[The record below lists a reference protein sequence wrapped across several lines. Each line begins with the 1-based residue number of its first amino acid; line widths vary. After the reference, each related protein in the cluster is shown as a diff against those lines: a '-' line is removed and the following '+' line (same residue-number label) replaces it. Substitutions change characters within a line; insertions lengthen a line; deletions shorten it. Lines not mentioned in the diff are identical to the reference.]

1 MDISNKINN
10 LIQIKSD
17 LKSILLSKGVITST
31 TPFMDYPA
39 AVNNLSKPVEMATL
53 KFAFDNNYYYNL
65 LSGDCKYA
73 YTTKYKSY
81 FKINGID
88 RWDLLKDRY
97 IFKGTTQTKF
107 TVSVEVPKNTN
118 ITWELLAYISTS
130 KSDPYARVLYTDKYS
145 NYVYNNKPETGTVKI
160 TGSSYT
166 VTMKIKYITDLEG
179 IYS

>member
-10 LIQIKSD
+10 LILIKSD

-31 TPFMDYPA
+31 TPFTDYAA

-53 KFAFDNNYYYNL
+53 NFAFDNNYYYNL
-65 LSGDCKYA
+65 TSGNFKYG
-73 YTTKYKSY
+73 YSSQWKSY
-81 FKINGID
+81 FKINGVD
-88 RWDLLKDRY
+88 RWDLLKDRW
-97 IFKGTTQTKF
+97 IFTGTTQTKF

-118 ITWELLAYISTS
+118 ITWELLAYGSTS
-130 KSDPYARVLYTDKYS
+130 TSQPYCRVLYTDDFWD
-145 NYVYNNKPETGTVKI
+145 YVYNSKPETGTVKI

-166 VTMKIKYITDLEG
+166 VTMKIKYITDVEG